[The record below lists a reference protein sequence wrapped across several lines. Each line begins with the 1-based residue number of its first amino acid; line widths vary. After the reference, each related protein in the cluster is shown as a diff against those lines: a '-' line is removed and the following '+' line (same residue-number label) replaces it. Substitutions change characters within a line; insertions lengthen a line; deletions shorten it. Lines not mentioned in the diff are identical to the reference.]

1 MVFEFN
7 PIAHQGDRLTDDEFY
22 NFCQANPSLHI
33 EREAD
38 GQIVFQMPSNTKTGL
53 QNADL
58 IAELVI
64 WNRKAKS
71 GLVADSSAGYT
82 LPDTSVRAPDVS
94 WMSRERWEALSEKE
108 QNKFAQICPDFVIE
122 LMSDSDEKY
131 TLYQLMLPAKM
142 EKYGR
147 NGVRLGWAIDPFQ
160 NQTIIYRPDH
170 EPEPVAFT
178 TELSGE
184 TVLPGFTLLLSNLLQ

>member
-1 MVFEFN
+1 MVFELN
-7 PIAHQGDRLTDDEFY
+7 PTARRGDRLTDDEFY
-22 NFCQANPSLHI
+22 DFCQANPSLHI

-38 GQIVFQMPSNTKTGL
+38 GQIVFYMPSNTKTGL

-58 IAELVI
+58 TTELVL
-64 WNRKAKS
+64 WNRKTKL

-94 WMSRERWEALSEKE
+94 WFSHERWDALSEQE

-131 TLYQLMLPAKM
+131 SLPKKM
-142 EKYGR
+142 EKYLQ
-147 NGVRLGWAIDPFQ
+147 NGVRLGWAIDPFEQ
-160 NQTIIYRPDH
+160 QTIIYRPDAA
-170 EPEPVAFT
+170 PEIKAFSEILT
-178 TELSGE
+178 GE
-184 TVLPGFTLLLSNLLQ
+184 NVLPGFTLQLSELL